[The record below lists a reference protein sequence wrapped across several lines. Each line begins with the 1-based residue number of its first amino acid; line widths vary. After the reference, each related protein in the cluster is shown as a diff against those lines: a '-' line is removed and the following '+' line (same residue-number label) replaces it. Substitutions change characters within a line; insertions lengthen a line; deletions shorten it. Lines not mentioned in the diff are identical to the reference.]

1 MFLSASRFASSSTRR
16 LRRSSRRM
24 PRRRQTVGR
33 LRMSTL
39 RFHRRRFIAVFG
51 DYRRF
56 YSVSS
61 RKRAPTG
68 HGGSVCKSLRRF
80 GAVSCRVRSRLW
92 NRSATKI
99 VRWFPRTMFSFV
111 LKLACN
117 STRLIT
123 VLCWCW
129 GFADIVLSSWIQ
141 QCLIL
146 RSTRWT
152 DNPARVGTS
161 GIGNS
166 AGVCISRTGD
176 MGRVGTNSI
185 ANSAQVCISRAGDPT
200 RVCIGRTGN
209 SARVDTYRISNSA
222 RVCIC
227 RTANSSA
234 QVCAGR
240 IGNSARIGN
249 SRAGNSA
256 RVGIGRTR
264 NSTGIGTGWICNT
277 AEVSINRIGSP
288 TRVGTSWTGN
298 LARVGTTG
306 LKAIEPITWVGWCR
320 RRLGRC
326 QWNCRDFF
334 VHVFIALDV
343 DISIRVLSAPR
354 QSPIFQHHLRFFRPF
369 RAIVEDVILGNSVVQ
384 DRFLGRMRQSLDVQM
399 RRGATVGDWAI
410 GMDHAQRRHG
420 EELIEIQ
427 IRAAQELRSWNV
439 VRRETQSPPH
449 VDATVD
455 RRIGSDD
462 NRGWTSRRLQLV
474 PDGSMVSRLFVD
486 DGHGSVVDD
495 ARLEHVW
502 LSLRVVERVALMN
515 RPVNKHLQLHP
526 WCCG

>member
-1 MFLSASRFASSSTRR
+1 MCLSASRFASSSTRR
-16 LRRSSRRM
+16 LRRGSRRM
-24 PRRRQTVGR
+24 PRRRQTVGG

-39 RFHRRRFIAVFG
+39 RFHRRRFVAVFG

-61 RKRAPTG
+61 RNRAPTC
-68 HGGSVCKSLRRF
+68 HGDSVCESLRRF
-80 GAVSCRVRSRLW
+80 GAASCGVRRRLR
-92 NRSATKI
+92 NRTAAKI
-99 VRWFPRTMFSFV
+99 VRRFPGTMFSFV

-123 VLCWCW
+123 VLGWCW
-129 GFADIVLSSWIQ
+129 GFADIVFSSRI

-146 RSTRWT
+146 RSSRWA

-161 GIGNS
+161 GIGNP
-166 AGVCISRTGD
+166 AGVCISRTGN

-185 ANSAQVCISRAGDPT
+185 ANSAQVWISRASDPA

-222 RVCIC
+222 WVCIC

-234 QVCAGR
+234 QVCAGW
-240 IGNSARIGN
+240 IANSARIGN

-256 RVGIGRTR
+256 RVGI
-264 NSTGIGTGWICNT
+264 
-277 AEVSINRIGSP
+277 
-288 TRVGTSWTGN
+288 SWTGN

-306 LKAIEPITWVGWCR
+306 LKAIEPITRVGWCR

-343 DISIRVLSAPR
+343 DVSVRVLSAPR
-354 QSPIFQHHLRFFRPF
+354 KSPIFQHHLRFFRLF
-369 RAIVEDVILGNSVVQ
+369 RAIVEDIVLGNSVVQ
-384 DRFLGRMRQSLDVQM
+384 DRFLGGVRQSLDVQM
-399 RRGATVGDWAI
+399 RRGAAVGDGAV

-427 IRAAQELRSWNV
+427 IRAAQELRSWDV

-455 RRIGSDD
+455 RGIGSDD
-462 NRGWTSRRLQLV
+462 DRGWTSRRLQLV
-474 PDGSMVSRLFVD
+474 PDGSMVGRLFVN

-495 ARLEHVW
+495 TRLEHVW
-502 LSLRVVERVALMN
+502 LSLRVVERVALMDWS
-515 RPVNKHLQLHP
+515 VNKHL
-526 WCCG
+526 